1 MIPVRARPD
10 RFVTAIGLV
19 TAALGGAVLGGL
31 YFGSAAIVRLVP
43 GFTPMAPRSAINF
56 ICLGLAMMALIA
68 GRRHL
73 SIGLA
78 AVAALLSSL
87 TLIEY
92 TTGLT
97 FRLEPL
103 LHVPAWPNWTRSVAP
118 NTAACFVLLSVAVL
132 ASNRSAYFRGR
143 SILLGLSA
151 SLASGVAF
159 TSLVGY
165 ASSLRTFEWGGL
177 TPMALHTAC
186 GLLLLGAGV
195 LVLAWHDGRPDE
207 PGPPGWLF
215 LSGMVVAAILSVS
228 LWQTLA
234 ADAEK
239 QTRRAIASD
248 LEDLKIDVDSEMYLR
263 TAVLRRAANRWE
275 RVGEPDEKDWDFEAG
290 LLLSDLLDF
299 RAIVWVDPTLRIRW
313 VAPRKGNE
321 RLRNADLSFDPR
333 RRAAFDLAR
342 ERHQAVLTRA
352 VDLLTGGRGFQIY
365 VPVFHGNICRGF
377 VVGNLQAEQLF
388 PKLIPATAIPGERI
402 AIFDGE
408 EQLYGRSS
416 EDRTLASRWSERTTV
431 NIDGSEWTL
440 QIWPTAEQWEN
451 YRSSIPEAVLAAGFL
466 FTALVGVAG
475 LLSQRAWALAR
486 AADAMRRAVE
496 KETGERR
503 HAEQQLDQFFGVSL
517 ELLCIAGMDGYFKR
531 LNPAWEKV
539 LGYSLEE
546 LKAEPFFN
554 FVHPDDREA
563 TASVVQD
570 QAGGL
575 VLTCF
580 ENRYRHKNGSYRW
593 LQWTSTPVPEQA
605 LIFASARDV
614 TEWKGAQEALQ
625 HAHEELEQRV
635 RERTAELEGANRDLS
650 ASEQEILA
658 LNEQLKERV
667 TELTAANQ
675 ELEAFTYSVSHD
687 LRAPLRHIDGFSKIL
702 LEDFCEKLPGEAR
715 PLLDR
720 VRQGSN
726 RMGRMVD
733 ELLELSRT
741 ARREPQKR
749 VTGLR
754 SLVDE
759 VRAGLAGEAEHRDVE
774 WRIGDL
780 PFADCDPGLTKQIF
794 VNLLSNALK
803 FTRPRTRAIIE
814 VGQSEVQGETA
825 VFVRDNGVGFSMKYA
840 DRLFGAFQRLHR
852 QEDFEGTGVGL
863 ATVQR
868 IVHKHGGRI
877 WAEAVLD
884 QGATFFFT
892 LSPPEGRTAEEIL
905 EVHDVTK

>member
-19 TAALGGAVLGGL
+19 TAALGGAVLSGW

-103 LHVPAWPNWTRSVAP
+103 LHVPARPNWTGSVAP

-234 ADAEK
+234 VDAEK

-248 LEDLKIDVDSEMYLR
+248 LEGLKIDVDSQMYLR

-275 RVGEPDEKDWDFEAG
+275 RVGEPYEKDWEFEAG

-475 LLSQRAWALAR
+475 LLWQRAWALAR
-486 AADAMRRAVE
+486 AADAMRQAVE

-563 TASVVQD
+563 TASTVQD

-803 FTRPRTRAIIE
+803 FTRPRRRAIIE

-892 LSPPEGRTAEEIL
+892 LSPPEGRTAKEIL